1 VLRASNFEFVKRW
14 GGFGMQAKSTGS
26 FEMHDVLDSI
36 LAKAWQGERLAKED
50 ALALWERADF
60 YTLATLAH
68 HRRLALHPE
77 AVVTYV
83 SDRNINYTNICLSGC
98 RFCAF
103 YRPPGAEGGY
113 VLSHEELAAK
123 IEETLALGGTQIL
136 LQGGLHPGL
145 GLSFYEEMLEFIKDR
160 FPIHI
165 HGLSPPEI
173 IHLARTERLGLEE
186 VLQRLQRSGLD
197 SIPGGGAEILAD
209 EIRSKISPKK
219 CSSAEWLEVME
230 CAHSLGMKTTATMM
244 FGHIETIGHRLEH
257 LFKLRELQDRTG
269 GFTAFIPWT
278 FQPDNTALKTKP
290 ATAMD
295 YLKTLAMSRLVLDNI
310 TNIQVSWVTMGSG
323 VAQVALQF
331 GANDFGSTMIEE
343 NVVAAAGVS
352 HRLSVEEIKRTILDA
367 GYEPRQRN
375 MSYELIE
382 KHGA

>member
-1 VLRASNFEFVKRW
+1 MLNS
-14 GGFGMQAKSTGS
+14 
-26 FEMHDVLDSI
+26 
-36 LAKAWQGERLAKED
+36 LAEKAWNGERLTKEE
-50 ALALWERADF
+50 ALTLWEDADF
-60 YTLATLAH
+60 YTLVALANNC
-68 HRRLALHPE
+68 RVRLHPE
-77 AVVTYV
+77 PVVTYV

-103 YRPPGAEGGY
+103 YRPPEAEDGY

-145 GLSFYEEMLEFIKDR
+145 RLSYYEEMLEFIKDR

-165 HGLSPPEI
+165 HGFSPPEI
-173 IHLARTERLGLEE
+173 IHLARTERLGLEA
-186 VLQRLQRSGLD
+186 VLKRLQQSGLD

-209 EIRSKISPKK
+209 EIRSRISPNK

-257 LFKLRELQDRTG
+257 LLKLRELQDRTG

-278 FQPDNTALKTKP
+278 FQPDNTALQTKP

-295 YLKTLAMSRLVLDNI
+295 YLRTLAMSRLVLDNI
-310 TNIQVSWVTMGSG
+310 PNIQVSWVTMGSG

-343 NVVAAAGVS
+343 NVVAAAGVR
-352 HRLSVEEIKRTILDA
+352 HRLSVEDIKRIITDA
-367 GYEPRQRN
+367 GYEARQRN
-375 MSYELIE
+375 MSYELI
-382 KHGA
+382 KKQKA

>member
-1 VLRASNFEFVKRW
+1 MLRV
-14 GGFGMQAKSTGS
+14 
-26 FEMHDVLDSI
+26 
-36 LAKAWQGERLAKED
+36 
-50 ALALWERADF
+50 
-60 YTLATLAH
+60 
-68 HRRLALHPE
+68 
-77 AVVTYV
+77 
-83 SDRNINYTNICLSGC
+83 
-98 RFCAF
+98 
-103 YRPPGAEGGY
+103 
-113 VLSHEELAAK
+113 
-123 IEETLALGGTQIL
+123 
-136 LQGGLHPGL
+136 
-145 GLSFYEEMLEFIKDR
+145 IKDR

-173 IHLARTERLGLEE
+173 IHLARTEGLGLEA
-186 VLQRLQRSGLD
+186 VLKRLQQSGLD

-209 EIRSKISPKK
+209 EIRSKISPNK

-257 LFKLRELQDRTG
+257 LLKLRELQDRTG

-310 TNIQVSWVTMGSG
+310 QNLQVSWVTMGSG

-343 NVVAAAGVS
+343 NVVAAAGVN
-352 HRLSVEEIKRTILDA
+352 HRLSVEEIRKIIRDA

-375 MSYELIE
+375 MEYEIIDE
-382 KHGA
+382 RRYNHEEHEWQKDNW